1 MPLLSRALRAFV
13 VVAEE
18 LHFGRAAIRLNIS
31 QPPLSQLIRQFEA
44 EVGTELFVR
53 STRSVR
59 LTQAGEVLLH
69 RARRLIDD
77 NDSTLRAVR
86 RAGSGDAGRLAVGFV
101 STAAYR
107 VLPGAIARY
116 RATYPE
122 VELVLFEELTGVITD
137 RLMSGTIDIAIFRP
151 PAPRDRARP
160 DLRTGA
166 SRKMVLAMPADH
178 PYRNLDPVPMA
189 RLDGQAMVGFQ
200 REGSSYFNAVQT
212 RLFRDHNVRPRIV
225 YESVLPT
232 LLALVEAGMG
242 MALVRNPPPA
252 YGTRWRTGPVRP
264 ALCLRRGPVLR
275 APTRQSE
282 PHGPGHL
289 REFFN
294 GASVSPVAP
303 SRGRGTRSGRPS
315 RPGVSSTRQRAS
327 AARRPTGAF
336 S

>member
-1 MPLLSRALRAFV
+1 MPLLSRALRAFI

-69 RARRLIDD
+69 RARRLADD

-116 RATYPE
+116 RAKYPE

-137 RLMSGTIDIAIFRP
+137 RLMSGTIDIAIFRRL
-151 PAPRDRARP
+151 PRAIEH
-160 DLRTGA
+160 DLIFERVH
-166 SRKMVLAMPADH
+166 REKMVLAIPADH
-178 PYRNLDPVPMA
+178 PYREMDRVPMA

-232 LLALVEAGMG
+232 LLALVEGGMG
-242 MALVRNPPPA
+242 MALVPESAAGLRNSVA
-252 YGTRWRTGPVRP
+252 YRP
-264 ALCLRRGPVLR
+264 L
-275 APTRQSE
+275 
-282 PHGPGHL
+282 
-289 REFFN
+289 
-294 GASVSPVAP
+294 
-303 SRGRGTRSGRPS
+303 SGLPNAFD
-315 RPGVSSTRQRAS
+315 VDLYC
-327 AARRPTGAF
+327 ARRPDNLNPTAQAF
-336 S
+336 ARILQQG